1 MRVEV
6 SLLSIALR
14 SIRSPLFVAP
24 LALAAATFALASA
37 APRGDAP
44 SARPVPRYDRDVRP
58 ILADRCF
65 QCHGPDEATRQAG
78 LRLDTFDG
86 ASAEREGRVAVRPGR
101 VDESELWRRVTSHDE
116 TVRMPP
122 GSSKKK
128 PLGEDELELL
138 QRWIESGAE
147 YEPHWSFVAP
157 TRPEA
162 PRVADTNWMRSPIDR
177 FLKARLDA
185 EGLAPNP
192 RADDA
197 TLLRRVMLD
206 LTGLAPTPDELDEFE
221 ADRGAD
227 KLERWIERI
236 FSTEPYRS
244 RYAERMATPWLD
256 AARYADTSG
265 IHMDAGRQIW
275 PWRDW
280 VLGAYRDNLP
290 FDQFVTEQLA
300 GDLLPNATDAQKV
313 ASGFH
318 RNHVTTDEGGAID
331 EEYKVEYAAD
341 RAVTTGSVFLG
352 LTLGC
357 ARCHDHKFDPLSQAD
372 FYSLFAYFNSNEEPG
387 LYSQLPD
394 PNRAFE
400 PFLEVPSPEQRA
412 ERERLTQELDS
423 ERAKLA
429 ERDPGEA
436 QERAAFDA
444 AIAQA
449 GIEWTLPRVTGAKSE
464 AGATLSVQPD
474 GSVLASGANPDRDT
488 FVLELASEARGQRL
502 VLLEALT
509 DPSLPHGRV
518 GRAENGNAVLNA
530 VVAEARSL
538 KDPSQVQ
545 PLRFEWAWADH
556 EQPNGDFRAVNVL
569 AKDDKL
575 GWAVNAHNREGPRA
589 LLLLADEP
597 FGFEGGTEL
606 VVRLEFDSIYARH
619 ALGHVRVRTATLG
632 DELAARLPAA
642 SSGWYLCGPF
652 PGERGE
658 LFERVDGPETA
669 ALDLKRQF
677 AGKGWAFEDER
688 LDGKVNPLPAI
699 AGNLYVAKRLFVPSA
714 RELELSLGSDDGLR
728 VFVDGAQVHAN
739 QVDRAAGADQE
750 RTKAQFARGKRDVV
764 FKVVNT
770 GGAAGF
776 YWRELPREGELA
788 GELVAAL
795 LPKEARWPELEA
807 RVEQRWRTL
816 FSPAYRARSERI
828 AALEGELGALQARV
842 PRTMVMKEL
851 AMPRDTFVLMR
862 GAYDKPDP
870 QRKVARGIPGALGS
884 LPEGAPANRIGLA
897 QWLLAPE
904 NPLVARVAVNRLW
917 EMVFGTGIAATTE
930 DFGLQGEFPSHPE
943 LLDWLAVEFR
953 ESGWDVQ
960 HMLRLLLTSEAYAL
974 SSRVRPDLAER
985 DPENRLLARGS
996 RRRLHAEALRDN
1008 ALHIGG
1014 LLVERFGGPSVKPY
1028 QPEGLWQEVA
1038 MLQSNTRVYER
1049 GEGEA
1054 LWRRSVYT
1062 YWKRACPPPAMLTLD
1077 APTREFC
1084 NIRRMNTNTP
1094 LQALVLWNDEQFV
1107 EAARAFAARTL
1118 GEAAKDDERL
1128 ALAFRRTT
1136 SRHPDA
1142 DELALLRAA
1151 LADFRARYASAPA
1164 DAQALVEV
1172 GEAPVPAGSDAA
1184 ELAAW
1189 TLLCSSLLNLDATIC
1204 RS

>member
-1 MRVEV
+1 MPVEDL
-6 SLLSIALR
+6 LLSIALR
-14 SIRSPLFVAP
+14 SIRSPLFVAA
-24 LALAAATFALASA
+24 LALAAGTLALASA
-37 APRGDAP
+37 APCGEAP
-44 SARPVPRYDRDVRP
+44 PVPRYDRDVRP

-65 QCHGPDEATRQAG
+65 KCHGPDEATRQAG
-78 LRLDTFDG
+78 LRLDTFEG
-86 ASAEREGRVAVRPGR
+86 ASAEREGRAAVRPGR
-101 VDESELWRRVTSHDE
+101 IEGSELWRRVTSHDE
-116 TVRMPP
+116 AVRMPP
-122 GSSKKK
+122 SASKKK
-128 PLGEDELELL
+128 PLGDDELELL
-138 QRWIESGAE
+138 RRWIEAGAE

-157 TRPEA
+157 KRPEA
-162 PRVADTNWMRSPIDR
+162 PRVADANWMRSPIDR
-177 FLKARLDA
+177 FLKAQLDA
-185 EGLAPNP
+185 AGLAPNP
-192 RADDA
+192 REDDA

-206 LTGLAPTPDELDEFE
+206 LTGLAPTPEELDEFE
-221 ADRGAD
+221 ADRREH

-280 VLGAYRDNLP
+280 VLDAYRENMP
-290 FDQFVTEQLA
+290 FDRFVTEQLA
-300 GDLLPNATDAQKV
+300 GDLLPNATTAQKV

-341 RAVTTGSVFLG
+341 RTGTTGSVFLG

-372 FYSLFAYFNSNEEPG
+372 YYSLFAYFNSNEEPG
-387 LYSQLPD
+387 LYSQQPNA
-394 PNRAFE
+394 NRAFE
-400 PFLEVPSPEQRA
+400 PFLEVPTSEQHS
-412 ERERLTQELDS
+412 ERERLTQQLEG
-423 ERAKLA
+423 ERAQLG
-429 ERDPGEA
+429 ERDPREA
-436 QERAAFDA
+436 DERAAFDA

-449 GIEWTLPRVTGAKSE
+449 GLDWTLPRVIDAQSQ
-464 AGATLSVQPD
+464 AGATLSVQAD
-474 GSVLASGANPDRDT
+474 GSVLASGTNPDRDT
-488 FVLELASEARGQRL
+488 FVLELASEARAQRL
-502 VLLEALT
+502 VLLEALG

-518 GRAENGNAVLNA
+518 GRAENGNAVLSA
-530 VVAEARSL
+530 VVAQARST
-538 KDPSQVQ
+538 KDPTQVQ

-556 EQPNGDFRAVNVL
+556 EQPNGDYRAVNVL
-569 AKDDKL
+569 DEDDEL
-575 GWAVNAHNREGPRA
+575 GWALDAHTREGPRA

-597 FGFEGGTEL
+597 FGFEGGTQL
-606 VVRLEFDSIYARH
+606 VVRLEFESIYPRH
-619 ALGHVRVRTATLG
+619 TLGRVRVRTAAIG
-632 DELAARLPAA
+632 DELVARLPAA

-652 PGERGE
+652 PGERGA

-669 ALDLKRQF
+669 PLDLKQRF
-677 AGKGWAFEDER
+677 SGKAWSFEDER
-688 LDGKVNPLPAI
+688 LDGKVNSLPSI
-699 AGNLYVAKRLFVPSA
+699 AGNLYLAKRLFVPST

-728 VFVDGAQVHAN
+728 VYVDRAQVHAH
-739 QVDRAAGADQE
+739 QIDRAAGADQE
-750 RTKAQFARGKRDVV
+750 RAKASFARGRRDVV

-770 GGAAGF
+770 GGASGF

-788 GELVAAL
+788 GELVATL

-807 RVEQRWRTL
+807 RVDKRWRTL
-816 FSPAYRARSERI
+816 FSPTYRAHSERI
-828 AALEGELGALQARV
+828 ATLEGELEALGARV

-862 GAYDKPDP
+862 GAYDKPDS
-870 QRKVARGIPGALGS
+870 QRRVERGVPRALGT
-884 LPEGAPANRIGLA
+884 LPAGAPKDRIGLA
-897 QWLLAPE
+897 QWLLAPD

-917 EMVFGTGIAATTE
+917 ELVFGTGIVATSE
-930 DFGLQGEFPSHPE
+930 DFGVQGAFPSHPE

-960 HMLRLLLTSEAYAL
+960 HVLRLLLTSEAYAL

-985 DPENRLLARGS
+985 DPENRLLARGA

-1008 ALHIGG
+1008 ALHVGG
-1014 LLVERFGGPSVKPY
+1014 LLVEHFGGPSVKPY

-1038 MLQSNTRVYER
+1038 MLGSNTRVYER
-1049 GEGEA
+1049 GDGDA
-1054 LWRRSVYT
+1054 LRRRSVYT
-1062 YWKRACPPPAMLTLD
+1062 YWKRACPPPAMLMLD

-1084 NIRRMNTNTP
+1084 NIRRLATNTP

-1107 EAARAFAARTL
+1107 EAARGFAARTL
-1118 GEAAKDDERL
+1118 AAGAGDDE
-1128 ALAFRRTT
+1128 AIAGAFRRAT
-1136 SRHPDA
+1136 SRRPSGE
-1142 DELALLRAA
+1142 ELALLRSA
-1151 LADFRARYASAPA
+1151 LADFRARYANSPS
-1164 DAQALVEV
+1164 DAQALIEV
-1172 GEAPVPAGSDAA
+1172 GETPLPSGLDPS